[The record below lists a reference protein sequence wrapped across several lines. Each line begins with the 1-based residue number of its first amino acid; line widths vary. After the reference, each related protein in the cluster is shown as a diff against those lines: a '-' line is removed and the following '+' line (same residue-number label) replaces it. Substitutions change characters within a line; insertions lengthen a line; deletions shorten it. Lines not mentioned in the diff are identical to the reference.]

1 MSKLIVTGGAGF
13 IGSHLADR
21 LIMLGHEVVVVDNL
35 MLGKK
40 EFVNTKADFQEL
52 DIRNLEGLKKAFAG
66 AEAVFHLAADPRL
79 PVSIE
84 DPVGTHEINVTGTL
98 NVLVAAK
105 DTGVK
110 KVIFSSTCAAYG
122 EQPLPIKEDVKMSPQ
137 SPYGL
142 HKLIGEQYCHLYNQL
157 FGVETVC
164 LRYFNVYGPRKLNT
178 GSYPMVIPV
187 FLGQKKND
195 EAMTITGDGETTRDY
210 VYVSD
215 VVEANIA
222 AWQSAVADGT
232 PINIGTGIQTSVNRI
247 AELVGGEVIHVA
259 ERPGEMRRAEA
270 DIGRA
275 KELLGWVP
283 QVMLAEGLEMLK
295 KEWEV

>member
-13 IGSHLADR
+13 IGSHLTDK
-21 LIMLGHEVVVVDNL
+21 LIALGHDVVVVDNL

-40 EFVNTKADFQEL
+40 EFVNVEADFQEL
-52 DIRNLEGLKKAFAG
+52 DIRNLDGLKKAFAG

-84 DPVGTHEINVTGTL
+84 DPVSTHEINVTGTL

-105 DTGVK
+105 DTGVN
-110 KVIFSSTCAAYG
+110 KVIFSSSCGAYG
-122 EQPLPIKEDVKMSPQ
+122 DQPLPIKEDSKMSPT

-142 HKLIGEQYCHLYNQL
+142 HKLIGEQYCRLYSQL
-157 FGVETVC
+157 FSLGTVC
-164 LRYFNVYGPRKLNT
+164 LRYFNVYGLRKLNT
-178 GSYPMVIPV
+178 GSYPMVIPI
-187 FLGQKKND
+187 FLGQKKNG
-195 EAMTITGDGETTRDY
+195 EALTITGDGETTRDY
-210 VYVSD
+210 VHVSD

-232 PINIGTGIQTSVNRI
+232 PINVGTSIQTSVNTI
-247 AELVGGEVIHVA
+247 AKLVGGESVHVA
-259 ERPGEMRRAEA
+259 ERQGEMRNAEA

-283 QVMLAEGLEMLK
+283 KVVLADGLELLK
-295 KEWEV
+295 KEWRV